1 MRNYLALVV
10 LALLSLP
17 TLAVVDGEKYPFD
30 DPEKAQRFESLAED
44 LRCPKCQN
52 QNLADSSAPVAADLR
67 EKVYTLM
74 QDGQTDDQIVDYLVA
89 RYGDFV
95 RYNPP
100 FRWNTLFLWGG
111 PGVAF
116 LLGLLLIIGIRRAQK
131 KPVADLSDDEKA
143 RIEALKNKYL
153 KSESTNKA
161 DQS

>member
-17 TLAVVDGEKYPFD
+17 TLAVVDGEKYPFN

-111 PGVAF
+111 PAVVL
-116 LLGLLLIIGIRRAQK
+116 LLGLLLIVGIRRAQK
-131 KPVADLSDDEKA
+131 KPVADLNDEEKA
-143 RIEALKNKYL
+143 RIDALKKEYL
-153 KSESTNKA
+153 ERQSTHKA
-161 DQS
+161 DPS

>member
-1 MRNYLALVV
+1 MRNYLAFIVFTFF
-10 LALLSLP
+10 SLP
-17 TLAVVDGEKYPFD
+17 VLAVVDGEKYPFD
-30 DPEKAQRFESLAED
+30 DPTDARRFELLAED

-100 FRWNTLFLWGG
+100 FRMNTLFLWGG
-111 PGVAF
+111 PVVAL
-116 LLGLLLIIGIRRAQK
+116 LLGLLLIVGIRRAQK
-131 KPVADLSDDEKA
+131 KPVSDLSDADKA
-143 RIEALKNKYL
+143 RIEALKKEYL
-153 KSESTNKA
+153 VSQSTNKA
-161 DQS
+161 DPS

>member
-1 MRNYLALVV
+1 MRNYLALFIFSV
-10 LALLSLP
+10 LSLP
-17 TLAVVDGEKYPFD
+17 AFAVIDGQNYPFD
-30 DPEKAQRFESLAED
+30 DPADARRFELLAED

-74 QDGQTDDQIVDYLVA
+74 QDGQSDDQIVDYLVA

-111 PGVAF
+111 PAVAL
-116 LLGLLLIIGIRRAQK
+116 LLGLLLIVGIRRAQK
-131 KPVADLSDDEKA
+131 KPVADLSDDDKA
-143 RIEALKNKYL
+143 RLEALKKEYL
-153 KSESTNKA
+153 ASQSTHKA
-161 DQS
+161 DPS